1 MKPAMYARLQ
11 VSRAD
16 MGIGITSEEQ
26 HLEEQHAN
34 GPHTRTAAIP
44 WQDEFS
50 DQGLDLEQKKRAE
63 KNSQAGQ
70 RSGSAL
76 VIGFRGSAIARPF
89 RVWNRLRITVLLG
102 QIVQKQLPLRHNSSP
117 SDHLVDLS
125 SPRRR

>member
-44 WQDEFS
+44 GEDEFS

-63 KNSQAGQ
+63 KNSQRIYSHGPQ
-70 RSGSAL
+70 MWQSSSFNESLKRSAELHSAYGDRL
-76 VIGFRGSAIARPF
+76 TKIVIGSNVLFVPAR
-89 RVWNRLRITVLLG
+89 R
-102 QIVQKQLPLRHNSSP
+102 SS
-117 SDHLVDLS
+117 
-125 SPRRR
+125 R